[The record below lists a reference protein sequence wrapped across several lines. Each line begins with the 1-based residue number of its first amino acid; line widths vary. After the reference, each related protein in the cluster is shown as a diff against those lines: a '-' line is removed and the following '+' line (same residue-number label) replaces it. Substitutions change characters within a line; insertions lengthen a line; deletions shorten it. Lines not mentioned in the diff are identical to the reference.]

1 MLLPPD
7 RRVRLEVEV
16 DGRHLTYLLTA
27 LCEAGFGVQVVGSAV
42 VFREIMALRKS
53 VRIPFVIGG
62 RERDCGISISDR
74 PSTLDSER
82 STLFVLDYD
91 YFSGLPAEVVKG
103 GAEKPSTRNPSL
115 ATAPEVPMLDSRPSS
130 LDSSS
135 QALRMPYFMHPSVY
149 HRGLHKRRSLGTALD
164 PRPSSPWPVKGE
176 TSFTGLDSAAKQR
189 RRFRIGFFGT
199 HDREFY
205 TKHYHFPGMNRFEI
219 LEVFLHKF
227 GRQLT
232 EVSGSPDA
240 WPDSSMVISI
250 DSKGG
255 DRDGKTFLAQDDY
268 FAALQ
273 QCDFVLSPP
282 GICMPLSHNLIEA
295 MMCGAIPIT
304 NAGEYMSPTLEN
316 CRTCLEFKNANS
328 LETALEQALAMET
341 RDVAKMRL
349 KVASY
354 YRVFL
359 DPRSFG
365 RILAKTTAK
374 DILVN
379 AEEKSVPLAYPQFVW
394 PPPPVN

>member
-1 MLLPPD
+1 
-7 RRVRLEVEV
+7 LEVEV

-164 PRPSSPWPVKGE
+164 PRLRCE
-176 TSFTGLDSAAKQR
+176 AA
-189 RRFRIGFFGT
+189 
-199 HDREFY
+199 
-205 TKHYHFPGMNRFEI
+205 
-219 LEVFLHKF
+219 
-227 GRQLT
+227 
-232 EVSGSPDA
+232 
-240 WPDSSMVISI
+240 
-250 DSKGG
+250 
-255 DRDGKTFLAQDDY
+255 
-268 FAALQ
+268 AALPHRLLRHTRSR
-273 QCDFVLSPP
+273 VL
-282 GICMPLSHNLIEA
+282 
-295 MMCGAIPIT
+295 
-304 NAGEYMSPTLEN
+304 Y
-316 CRTCLEFKNANS
+316 
-328 LETALEQALAMET
+328 QAL
-341 RDVAKMRL
+341 
-349 KVASY
+349 
-354 YRVFL
+354 
-359 DPRSFG
+359 SFS
-365 RILAKTTAK
+365 R
-374 DILVN
+374 N
-379 AEEKSVPLAYPQFVW
+379 E
-394 PPPPVN
+394 PV